1 MISFCD
7 RKRGWLKRKTIGSL
21 LALGLAAGCGGSD
34 ANSPTAGLDQTET
47 VELDAG
53 DFDGVTPL
61 RAEVAGLQLSVAPQ
75 LAAAADGGWVLALE
89 ADRPLHT
96 VLAWAA
102 TGELGRMARLDAYRY
117 ELALDRGELEL
128 LLAGEPLYL
137 TLQLERGQRRSFAA
151 LIELAPRFVEPG
163 GSMLI
168 WLHPAMQQVA
178 TSAGPRLR
186 GRATAAE
193 RIERLQVHAAG
204 AGEPRRFGRD
214 DADGWWFEYGPADLC
229 RALSAPDAGI
239 ELHGRSSDGRQ
250 HQVRAGLTVAT
261 TRLGLT
267 TGEPE
272 TTWPAGR

>member
-1 MISFCD
+1 MSTFRD
-7 RKRGWLKRKTIGSL
+7 RKRGWLKGQIIGSF

-34 ANSPTAGLDQTET
+34 AGGSSAGLDQTAT

-61 RAEVAGLQLSVAPQ
+61 RAEVAGLQLSAAPV
-75 LAAAADGGWVLALE
+75 LEAAAGGGWVLALE
-89 ADRPLHT
+89 ADRPLHS
-96 VLAWAA
+96 VLSWAA
-102 TGELGRMARLDAYRY
+102 AGELGRIERRDAYRY
-117 ELALDRGELEL
+117 ALTVDRGELEL

-137 TLQLERGQRRSFAA
+137 TLLLERGERRSFAA
-151 LIELAPRFVEPG
+151 VIELAPRFVEPG

-168 WLHPAMQQVA
+168 WLHPAMQPVE

-186 GRATAAE
+186 GRATAAQ

-214 DADGWWFEYGPADLC
+214 DDDGWWFEYGPADLC
-229 RALSAPDAGI
+229 RALAAPDAGI
-239 ELHGRSSDGRQ
+239 ELHGHSSDGRQ
-250 HQVRAGLTVAT
+250 HQVGAGLAVAT